1 MVWSGSSPTHKLRAG
16 RTARLTRVTRVTA
29 SVVTLNSLSA
39 CRSSRHIHGLSCQSE
54 RSVRKSFPSKFEN
67 KSSSTEATRS
77 MCRVQIISVSAR
89 TERKSNRELW
99 SRKVC
104 EPCKTTVS
112 NSNAARLT
120 AHGHAASSTISRS
133 HAGGGIVGAASA
145 TNAQGGAGST
155 ATKSGVL
162 AHATG
167 TSDGVFLSRRVG
179 ACTAATYRRERDSVD
194 TNGLGRPRSAREKE
208 KAKRIRTSN
217 DCPAKDA

>member
-99 SRKVC
+99 SGLERCANPAKQQYRIVTRRDSPRMATPRRRPYLARTQAVGSWALRRLQTRK
-104 EPCKTTVS
+104 
-112 NSNAARLT
+112 A
-120 AHGHAASSTISRS
+120 
-133 HAGGGIVGAASA
+133 
-145 TNAQGGAGST
+145 AQGA
-155 ATKSGVL
+155 
-162 AHATG
+162 
-167 TSDGVFLSRRVG
+167 
-179 ACTAATYRRERDSVD
+179 
-194 TNGLGRPRSAREKE
+194 RPPSQEFW
-208 KAKRIRTSN
+208 RTRLVPRTESS
-217 DCPAKDA
+217 

>member
-1 MVWSGSSPTHKLRAG
+1 MAKARRRTNCEPVARRDSHVSRASRRQSS
-16 RTARLTRVTRVTA
+16 
-29 SVVTLNSLSA
+29 LNSLSA

-104 EPCKTTVS
+104 DPAKQQCRIVTRRGYPRMATPRRRPPS
-112 NSNAARLT
+112 ART
-120 AHGHAASSTISRS
+120 QA
-133 HAGGGIVGAASA
+133 VGSWALRRLQTRKA
-145 TNAQGGAGST
+145 AQGT

-167 TSDGVFLSRRVG
+167 TSDGVF
-179 ACTAATYRRERDSVD
+179 
-194 TNGLGRPRSAREKE
+194 
-208 KAKRIRTSN
+208 
-217 DCPAKDA
+217 